1 MLEGG
6 SPAPKRSKVTTD
18 TPRKKP
24 SFWQRQFYVHKIQ
37 KTYAIWFGLFMFVS
51 SILVFGLAFV
61 VPFIP
66 PAIKLLSPIP
76 LEERAMA
83 AKQFLFLA
91 QTILPGLIVLI
102 PAAAVFSIYLTHR
115 VAGPL
120 FRIEQ
125 TAREMIRG
133 NLALRIRLRKG
144 DELHELAGLV
154 NETLGNLEKAFR
166 EIRESETRAREAL
179 SWIMDEMKKQ
189 PSVNHQVLDR
199 LATALKDGERIDE
212 VLQRFQLSKPRE

>member
-1 MLEGG
+1 
-6 SPAPKRSKVTTD
+6 VTTD

-24 SFWQRQFYVHKIQ
+24 PFWQRQFYVHKIQ
-37 KTYAIWFGLFMFVS
+37 KTYALWFGLFMFFS
-51 SILVFGLAFV
+51 SILVFGLAFLA
-61 VPFIP
+61 PFIP
-66 PAIKLLSPIP
+66 PAIKLASPIT
-76 LEERAMA
+76 LEERTMA

-125 TAREMIRG
+125 TAREMIQG

-154 NETLGNLEKAFR
+154 NETFDNLEKAFR
-166 EIRESETRAREAL
+166 EIRESEAHAREAL
-179 SWIMDEMKKQ
+179 SWIIDEMKKQ
-189 PSVNHQVLDR
+189 PSVNREVLDR

-212 VLQRFQLSKPRE
+212 VLQRFQLSKPHK

>member
-1 MLEGG
+1 
-6 SPAPKRSKVTTD
+6 VTTD

-24 SFWQRQFYVHKIQ
+24 PFWQRQFYVHKIQ
-37 KTYAIWFGLFMFVS
+37 KTYALWFGLFMFFS
-51 SILVFGLAFV
+51 SILVFGLAFLA
-61 VPFIP
+61 PFIP
-66 PAIKLLSPIP
+66 PAIKLASPIT

-102 PAAAVFSIYLTHR
+102 PVAAVFSIYLTHR

-125 TAREMIRG
+125 TAREMIQG

-154 NETLGNLEKAFR
+154 NETFDNLEKAFR
-166 EIRESETRAREAL
+166 EIRESEAHAREAL
-179 SWIMDEMKKQ
+179 SWIIDEMKKQ
-189 PSVNHQVLDR
+189 PSVNREVLDR

-212 VLQRFQLSKPRE
+212 VLQRFQLSKPHK

>member
-1 MLEGG
+1 M
-6 SPAPKRSKVTTD
+6 TTD

-24 SFWQRQFYVHKIQ
+24 PFWQRQFYVHKIQ
-37 KTYAIWFGLFMFVS
+37 KTYALWFGLFMFFS

-61 VPFIP
+61 IPFVP
-66 PAIKLLSPIP
+66 PALKLLSPIT

-83 AKQFLFLA
+83 ANQFLFLA
-91 QTILPGLIVLI
+91 QTILPGLLVLI

-120 FRIEQ
+120 FRIEL

-166 EIRESETRAREAL
+166 EIRENETHAREAL

-189 PSVNHQVLDR
+189 PSVNPQMLDR
-199 LATALKDGERIDE
+199 LATALKDGARIDE
-212 VLQRFQLSKPRE
+212 VLQRFQLSKPQE

>member
-1 MLEGG
+1 
-6 SPAPKRSKVTTD
+6 VTTD

-37 KTYAIWFGLFMFVS
+37 KTYALWFGLFMFFS
-51 SILVFGLAFV
+51 SILVFGLAFLA
-61 VPFIP
+61 PFIP
-66 PAIKLLSPIP
+66 PAIKLASPIT

-102 PAAAVFSIYLTHR
+102 PVAAVFSIYLTHR

-125 TAREMIRG
+125 TAREMIQG

-154 NETLGNLEKAFR
+154 NETFDNLEKAFR
-166 EIRESETRAREAL
+166 EIRESEAHAREAL
-179 SWIMDEMKKQ
+179 SWIIDEMKKQ
-189 PSVNHQVLDR
+189 PSVNREVLDR

-212 VLQRFQLSKPRE
+212 VLQRFQLSKPHK